1 MSARRC
7 ARGAPGARLA
17 CVVTVFAA
25 LIGGAAASPDCYAAS
40 VRAALS
46 LRQPARRRGLLLSR
60 ASCAAPP
67 ATPARPRRRRRL
79 TAAAARR
86 PPPAAASLPQVE
98 VSAASARNATLAVV
112 LYGYPAA
119 LGAPLS
125 SAPGAPLALRE
136 AEPAHACGRVA
147 PADPPGAAALVRR
160 GGPDGGCTFEE
171 KAAAVER
178 AGYGAMLLYNNAT
191 GAAGDVCVF
200 MAGGAADAPPDPPLA
215 LAAASLTAE
224 AGTRLRTL
232 VAAGRATVALR
243 APPQPALDPSAAVLW
258 LLAVAAAGG
267 GALWAGADVLAA
279 RASAGSGS
287 GHGSGGGID
296 GEPAAAITARG
307 AVLYLVVASG
317 VLLLLFFLAS
327 HWLSTALAALFAL
340 GAWQA
345 AAVALLAALRAAAPR
360 EWRAAA
366 LSLPFFGAVGAL
378 SAAASALAALAA
390 ATWLAC
396 RAAPWAW
403 ALQDALSVALLLL
416 LLRAAHLPN
425 LRVATALLGAAAAYD
440 VWWVFLQPLVT
451 GGASVMVAVASG
463 GPAGAPPPMLLAV
476 PFLRGLGSRPAFA
489 LLGLG
494 DVALPGLLVA
504 LARRWDA
511 LGRAA
516 APPLRLFSFDPALSS
531 SASDDD
537 TGADEETPAATP
549 TPPRRRAAPRRA
561 AHAALYGGY
570 FLPVLAAYGAGLALT
585 FVALANSWFGDQG
598 QPALLYLA
606 PCTLGAAVGLAAL
619 RGELGALWRWDGG
632 GGGGEREARLLLP
645 ESP

>member
-1 MSARRC
+1 M
-7 ARGAPGARLA
+7 
-17 CVVTVFAA
+17 
-25 LIGGAAASPDCYAAS
+25 
-40 VRAALS
+40 
-46 LRQPARRRGLLLSR
+46 
-60 ASCAAPP
+60 
-67 ATPARPRRRRRL
+67 
-79 TAAAARR
+79 TAAAARH
-86 PPPAAASLPQVE
+86 PPATPLPQVE

-112 LYGYPAA
+112 LYGYPSA

-171 KAAAVER
+171 KAEAVER

-191 GAAGDVCVF
+191 SAAGDDCVF
-200 MAGGAADAPPDPPLA
+200 MAGAADAPDDPPLA

-224 AGTRLRTL
+224 AGVRLRAL

-243 APPQPALDPSAAVLW
+243 APPQPALDPSASVLW

-267 GALWAGADVLAA
+267 GALWASADAVATRAGGA
-279 RASAGSGS
+279 S
-287 GHGSGGGID
+287 GHGSGSAGGIN

-307 AVLYLVVASG
+307 AVLYLLVASG

-327 HWLSTALAALFAL
+327 HWLSTALAVLFAL

-345 AAVALLAALRAAAPR
+345 AAVVLLAALRAAAPR

-366 LSLPFFGAVGAL
+366 LSPPFFGAVGAL
-378 SAAASALAALAA
+378 SAAASTLAALAA
-390 ATWLAC
+390 TTWLAC

-416 LLRAAHLPN
+416 LFRTAHLPN
-425 LRVATALLGAAAAYD
+425 LRVATALLASAAAYD

-476 PFLRGLGSRPAFA
+476 PFLRGLGSRPAYA

-516 APPLRLFSFDPALSS
+516 PPPLRLFSFDPALSS

-549 TPPRRRAAPRRA
+549 TPPRRRAAPRRVA
-561 AHAALYGGY
+561 RAALRAARGGY

-585 FVALANSWFGDQG
+585 FVALARSWFGDQG

-619 RGELGALWRWDGG
+619 RGELGELWRWDGG
-632 GGGGEREARLLLP
+632 ACGGGAEPEARLLLP